1 MIAEEIKDKIT
12 TDEYIERIEEKSG
25 YLNFYINNEKLVEE
39 VLKEIEEQKKEYGK
53 SDEGNGK
60 I

>member
-25 YLNFYINNEKLVEE
+25 YLNFYINNEISRRSIKR
-39 VLKEIEEQKKEYGK
+39 
-53 SDEGNGK
+53 D
-60 I
+60 